1 MWLQA
6 DAALQGDAGPPAADS
21 RDTIPPLEAPTPTPP
36 PARRYRR
43 AEDLTDGQLVAAL
56 RANRWRIQP
65 AAAQLGISRGSLYDR
80 IEKSA
85 NIRKAADLGREEIER
100 CLERCGGDLD
110 AAVEEL
116 EVSKRGLKRRMTQL
130 GLG

>member
-1 MWLQA
+1 
-6 DAALQGDAGPPAADS
+6 
-21 RDTIPPLEAPTPTPP
+21 
-36 PARRYRR
+36 
-43 AEDLTDGQLVAAL
+43 
-56 RANRWRIQP
+56 
-65 AAAQLGISRGSLYDR
+65 LYDR